1 MSSLE
6 SNVSVPTELPAK
18 AALTTKENP
27 WPVRLLS
34 SKIAEYIDRMSPLW
48 VEGQVVQFNRRPG
61 ASMAFLTLRDTDTD
75 ASLSVSLFAKVLD
88 RLPEQISEGSQV
100 VMHAKPTF
108 WAKRGTFQL
117 QADDVKTVCIWELL
131 ARIEH
136 LKKALAAEGLFA
148 LERKKP
154 LPFFPKKIGLICGR
168 ESKAEHDVVVN
179 AKARW
184 PQADFVIREVAV
196 QGVSAVSEVCAAL
209 SELDAI
215 AEVEV
220 IIIARGGGAVEDLL
234 PFSNETLVRAAAA
247 AKTPIVSAI
256 GHETDQPILDYVADY
271 RASTPTDAAKRVAPD
286 IAQEKLGVQ
295 NAQQRLNA
303 ALRNLIDREYST
315 VKALVSRP
323 VLSNPMSLIEPQFDL
338 VSGLQQKNNQAFE
351 RVLSVREADLLQL
364 RTSLRALSPQAT
376 LDRGYAI
383 AQLTCGQVLR
393 SADQVEPGA
402 EVLLHLAHGQV
413 KTQVLGQDQLFEPL
427 EGK

>member
-117 QADDVKTVCIWELL
+117 QADDVKTVGIGELL

-136 LKKALAAEGLFA
+136 LKKALAAEGLFD

-184 PQADFVIREVAV
+184 PQVDFVIREVAV
-196 QGVSAVSEVCAAL
+196 QGVNAVSEVCTAL
-209 SELDAI
+209 NELDGI

-234 PFSNETLVRAAAA
+234 PFSNETLVRAVAA

-295 NAQQRLNA
+295 NAQQRLNS
-303 ALRNLIDREYST
+303 ALRNMIDREHSII
-315 VKALVSRP
+315 KALFSRP
-323 VLSNPMSLIEPQFDL
+323 VLSNPMSLIEPHFDL

-351 RVLSVREADLLQL
+351 RALSAHEATLLQL
-364 RTSLRALSPQAT
+364 QTSLRALSPQAT

-383 AQLTCGQVLR
+383 AQLTGGQVLR
-393 SADQVEPGA
+393 NAEQVEPTT

-413 KTQVLGQDQLFEPL
+413 RTQVLGQDQLFEPL

>member
-117 QADDVKTVCIWELL
+117 QADDVKTVGIGELL

-295 NAQQRLNA
+295 NAQQRLNS

>member
-117 QADDVKTVCIWELL
+117 QADDVKTVGIGELL

-295 NAQQRLNA
+295 NAQQRLNS

-413 KTQVLGQDQLFEPL
+413 ETQVLGQDQLFEPL

>member
-117 QADDVKTVCIWELL
+117 QADDVKTVGIGELL

-148 LERKKP
+148 LERKRP

-295 NAQQRLNA
+295 NAQQRLNS

-323 VLSNPMSLIEPQFDL
+323 VLSNPMNLIEPQFDL

>member
-1 MSSLE
+1 M
-6 SNVSVPTELPAK
+6 
-18 AALTTKENP
+18 
-27 WPVRLLS
+27 
-34 SKIAEYIDRMSPLW
+34 
-48 VEGQVVQFNRRPG
+48 
-61 ASMAFLTLRDTDTD
+61 
-75 ASLSVSLFAKVLD
+75 
-88 RLPEQISEGSQV
+88 
-100 VMHAKPTF
+100 
-108 WAKRGTFQL
+108 
-117 QADDVKTVCIWELL
+117 
-131 ARIEH
+131 
-136 LKKALAAEGLFA
+136 
-148 LERKKP
+148 
-154 LPFFPKKIGLICGR
+154 
-168 ESKAEHDVVVN
+168 
-179 AKARW
+179 
-184 PQADFVIREVAV
+184 
-196 QGVSAVSEVCAAL
+196 
-209 SELDAI
+209 
-215 AEVEV
+215 
-220 IIIARGGGAVEDLL
+220 
-234 PFSNETLVRAAAA
+234 RAAAS
-247 AKTPIVSAI
+247 AKTTIVSAI

-295 NAQQRLNA
+295 NAQQRLNS

-364 RTSLRALSPQAT
+364 RTALRALSPQAT